1 MVDLLCFFFLK
12 NFCPDISKNLNFFL
26 AGETT
31 PAHHGG
37 QAVRSPEFAAE
48 TPNPFA
54 NRQPRHSAVSDRG
67 YSRRSGRG
75 QSQRQCCDCPQQE
88 NDGETEGI
96 IARAQVGDDGASEE
110 QDETDCEGRLIVPI
124 SGGFPVMPH
133 NM

>member
-1 MVDLLCFFFLK
+1 LFGHFK
-12 NFCPDISKNLNFFL
+12 NFEISFRALKPR
-26 AGETT
+26 

-54 NRQPRHSAVSDRG
+54 SRGTRHSAVSDRG

-75 QSQRQCCDCPQQE
+75 QSQRQCCERQE